1 MSLSSAADTAASFVA
16 ELLRV
21 VVVAVVA
28 ERTAIYPQN
37 AED

>member
-1 MSLSSAADTAASFVA
+1 MNLSFAADTGASFVA
-16 ELLRV
+16 ELSRV

-28 ERTAIYPQN
+28 ERIAIYPQN